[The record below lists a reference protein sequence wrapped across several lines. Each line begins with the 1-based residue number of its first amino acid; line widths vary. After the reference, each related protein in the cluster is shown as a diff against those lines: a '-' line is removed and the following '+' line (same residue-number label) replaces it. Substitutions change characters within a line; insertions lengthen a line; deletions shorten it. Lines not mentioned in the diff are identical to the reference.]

1 MPRFAALD
9 VGSNAF
15 RLRIVEAH
23 APAAER
29 EQLSLLPDTA
39 SPWREVLSL
48 RAPVRLGSEVF
59 VSGRLA
65 SSSVGQAC
73 AALRE
78 FRQAMDDAKVD
89 VYRAT
94 ATSAVREASNKA
106 TFVERARREA
116 GIELE
121 VIEGIEEARLIQLAV
136 ARRLGLADRRA
147 LLVDVGGGSTELT
160 YLDRG
165 ASVWA
170 ISLPI
175 GTVRLIELYLR
186 TPSAMDRARQK
197 LLLEGIDR
205 TLAEAVPTLKKLPFE
220 IVVGTGGNVDTL
232 SELCPV
238 KGGHAGYPRAV
249 DVGQMKA
256 LLAKLF
262 SLTPEQRREAFGLRP
277 DRADTIVPAASI
289 FLRVSELFKAAA
301 IVAPGVGL
309 KEGILEELVD
319 KYFDRWDAE
328 SEARSVLEGCIRL
341 GKRYGFDQAHGEIV
355 ASLAASLYDDM
366 RAHHGFGERERLLLR
381 AAALL
386 HDIGDYVSY
395 GGHHK
400 HSYYLIQ
407 HSDIMGLTPVERA
420 IVANIARYHRKSGP
434 DPSHPN
440 FRDLDKESRAKV
452 RGLAAIL
459 RIADA
464 LDREHLGKVKS
475 VRAKIDA
482 KARRLTLAVTG
493 DEDRE
498 LEEWTVRAKA
508 ELLRDVFDLDV
519 AIAGSSQSTRPP
531 SRDEVAPASRRG
543 RSEGS
548 LPR

>member
-9 VGSNAF
+9 LGSNAL

-23 APAAER
+23 ASGSGR
-29 EQLSLLPDTA
+29 EQLSLLPDGAA
-39 SPWREVLSL
+39 SWRELVSL
-48 RAPVRLGSEVF
+48 RAPVRLGAEVF
-59 VSGRLA
+59 VTGKLA
-65 SSSVGQAC
+65 SSSIGQAC

-94 ATSAVREASNKA
+94 ATSAVREASNG
-106 TFVERARREA
+106 TTLVERARREA

-136 ARRLGLADRRA
+136 VRRLGLADRRA

-165 ASVWA
+165 TSVWA

-175 GTVRLIELYLR
+175 GTVRLLEMYLR
-186 TPSAMDRARQK
+186 GAKTVDRARQK
-197 LLLEGIDR
+197 LLFEGVDR
-205 TLAEAVPTLKKLPFE
+205 ALAEAVPSLMKMPFE
-220 IVVGTGGNVDTL
+220 IVVGTGGSVDTL
-232 SELCPV
+232 FELCAL
-238 KGGHAGYPRAV
+238 KGGYAGYPRAV
-249 DVGQMKA
+249 DVGLMKT
-256 LLAKLF
+256 LLGKLF
-262 SLTPEQRREAFGLRP
+262 ATTPDQRRETFGLRP
-277 DRADTIVPAASI
+277 DRADTIVTATSI
-289 FLRVSELFKAAA
+289 FLRVAELFRAPA
-301 IVAPGVGL
+301 IIAPGVGL
-309 KEGILEELVD
+309 KEGILEEIID
-319 KYFDRWDAE
+319 KYFDRWDKE
-328 SEARSVLEGCIRL
+328 SEARSLVDGCIRL
-341 GKRYGFDQAHGEIV
+341 GKRYGFDQAHGELV
-355 ASLAASLYDDM
+355 ASLATSLFDDM
-366 RAHHGFGERERLLLR
+366 AGFHGFGERERLLLR
-381 AAALL
+381 VAALL

-407 HSDIMGLTPVERA
+407 HSDIMGLTPSERA
-420 IVANIARYHRKSGP
+420 IVANVARYHRKSPP

-440 FRDLDKESRAKV
+440 FRDLDKDARAKV

-475 VRAKIDA
+475 VRAEVDA
-482 KARRLTLAVTG
+482 KARRLHLVVAG
-493 DEDRE
+493 DEERE
-498 LEEWTVRAKA
+498 LEEWTVRAKS

-519 AIAGSSQSTRPP
+519 TIAGNHASGRPSAQQPAAAAALPPSTR
-531 SRDEVAPASRRG
+531 AGG
-543 RSEGS
+543 R
-548 LPR
+548 